1 MILEANIARLQ
12 TQANIKD
19 CAAKELSKI
28 EEQIYEAVSNGEFS
42 IYGNGCL
49 QQETKHRLEELGY
62 QVTNKQEYNENYYCI
77 SWS

>member
-1 MILEANIARLQ
+1 MILEANIAKLQ

-28 EEQIYEAVSNGEFS
+28 EEQIYEAISNGKFS
-42 IYGNGCL
+42 IYNDGIL
-49 QQETKHRLEELGY
+49 QPETKQRLEELGY
-62 QVTNKQEYNENYYCI
+62 KITTGLQYNESYYSI